1 MSSLEY
7 RALLALDIEKS
18 SGRGRAPLAEIRRV
32 LREAADSSLER
43 NAIAPE
49 ACVFDDLGDG
59 LKIVAP
65 PGSPKAGLLTAVIHD
80 LAFRL
85 RRHNRKVGA
94 GSPLRIRVRAA
105 LHAGEVDLSDD
116 GTVYG
121 PPLEVLAR
129 LLDAGEL
136 REALRAAPA
145 DTPVALIVSGHY
157 YEDAV
162 QHGSLDVFPED
173 FESRSV
179 GVKEFVGQAWLF
191 VPAFAASAPRAEE
204 GGAVSNDKEL
214 EALAGL
220 AAATVVTAM
229 ATDAWSAVKRFV
241 GRVFHRAG
249 ADRARAAEQRLESD
263 ARLVEGAKDPEA
275 ARGNLLG
282 PWTGEIST
290 LLRDFPDAAPELR
303 KLLEERAQSA
313 PGAAGSHINQM
324 TVVTGGSSAIT
335 VGQGNVISHGIPA
348 PAPPPPGK
356 AAAEPGP
363 REGTSGEEAADGP
376 GGAGGPGPSRF

>member
-7 RALLALDIEKS
+7 RALLALDIEQS
-18 SGRGRAPLAEIRRV
+18 SGRGRAPLTEIRRV
-32 LREAADSSLER
+32 LREAADAALER
-43 NAIAPE
+43 NGIAAD

-85 RRHNRKVGA
+85 RQHNRKVGS

-105 LHAGEVDLSDD
+105 LHAGEVDLGEG

-121 PPLEVLAR
+121 PPFEILAR
-129 LLDAGEL
+129 LLDAAEL
-136 REALRAAPA
+136 RAALRAAPA
-145 DTPVALIVSGHY
+145 DMPLALIVSGHY

-162 QHGSLDVFPED
+162 QHGSLEVFPED

-179 GVKEFVGQAWLF
+179 RVKEFVGQAWLF

-204 GGAVSNDKEL
+204 GGAVPTEKEL
-214 EALAGL
+214 TALAALG
-220 AAATVVTAM
+220 AATVVTAM
-229 ATDAWSAVKRFV
+229 ATDAWSAVKTVF
-241 GRVFHRAG
+241 GKLFHRAG
-249 ADRARAAEQRLESD
+249 ADRAHAAEQRLETD

-282 PWTGEIST
+282 PWTGEIGA

-303 KLLEERAQSA
+303 KLIEERAESA
-313 PGAAGSHINQM
+313 PRAAGDYFNQ
-324 TVVTGGSSAIT
+324 TTIVTGGSSAIT
-335 VGQGNVISHGIPA
+335 VGRGTVVSHGIPA
-348 PAPPPPGK
+348 QPARLPRT
-356 AAAEPGP
+356 AAA
-363 REGTSGEEAADGP
+363 SGEPDPQQGTK
-376 GGAGGPGPSRF
+376 GAEIAEDTERRAGE